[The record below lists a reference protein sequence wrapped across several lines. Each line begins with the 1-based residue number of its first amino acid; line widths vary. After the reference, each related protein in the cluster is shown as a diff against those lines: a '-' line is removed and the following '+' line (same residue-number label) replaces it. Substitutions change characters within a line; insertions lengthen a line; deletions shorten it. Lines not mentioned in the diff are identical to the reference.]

1 MTHWFYRPAKWWQFW
16 YPQSSAV
23 GGIIAGVVAVGV
35 FALAVEC
42 LKRAG

>member
-1 MTHWFYRPAKWWQFW
+1 MTHWFYRPAPWWKFW
-16 YPQSSAV
+16 YPQSGAA
-23 GGIIAGVVAVGV
+23 GGCIAGAVTVGV